1 MFSKDAYKKLYTV
14 LKPKDK
20 NFSAT
25 ISSLNDS
32 KTNEREDEEIE
43 Q

>member
-20 NFSAT
+20 NFSAV
-25 ISSLNDS
+25 ISSLKDS
-32 KTNEREDEEIE
+32 KTIEKEEKKIE